1 MCGNSPKVLTPTASA
16 PVSYTHLQARQV
28 YHVAPSPVFQYPGT
42 AAHYVRVDVYGVD
55 GVCHADAV
63 VVAKDVS
70 DISRIALGAVTDKDF
85 AGFQI
90 DAAGA

>member
-1 MCGNSPKVLTPTASA
+1 MGS
-16 PVSYTHLQARQV
+16 
-28 YHVAPSPVFQYPGT
+28 
-42 AAHYVRVDVYGVD
+42 
-55 GVCHADAV
+55 CHADAV

-90 DAAGA
+90 DAARSVIVPDDGIYQES